1 VKEGGRGRRY
11 TSTRRAQ
18 QALQTRELILDA
30 LVNVLAGGLA
40 ELSIPA
46 IAREAGVSVSTVYRN
61 FPAKRDLLV
70 ALSEHLSRRAGYA
83 LEPPPHSPADLERT
97 IRDAYR
103 QADGLSAE
111 IQAAY
116 ASAVGQEMR
125 REREVPL
132 KLHIFGEA
140 LAPVLGLLPA
150 NEQRHLLHLVTILI
164 SRYTLQ
170 RFKADLAVSA
180 DEAAETVVWAVRTL
194 TWAANARAMG
204 NGQIDTSAR
213 VPAATA
219 KEGRTP

>member
-1 VKEGGRGRRY
+1 MKAGGRGRTY

-18 QALQTRELILDA
+18 QAQQTRELILDA
-30 LVNVLAGGLA
+30 LVDVLGGGLA

-46 IAREAGVSVSTVYRN
+46 IARQAGVSVSTVYRN

-70 ALSEHLSRRAGYA
+70 ALSEHLGRRAGYRM
-83 LEPPPHSPADLERT
+83 EPPPHSPTDLEQT

-103 QADGLSAE
+103 QADGLSVE

-140 LAPVLGLLPA
+140 LAPVLSLLQPD
-150 NEQRHLLHLVTILI
+150 EQRHLLHLVTILI

-194 TWAANARAMG
+194 AWAANARATRDG
-204 NGQIDTSAR
+204 HIDTSAR
-213 VPAATA
+213 LPPLTGN
-219 KEGRTP
+219 EGSTP